1 MSTPVV
7 MIETPMPEDVYRV
20 LQTHG
25 IFRENLAEQ
34 ARRLLAMR
42 FYRERVLSLGKA
54 ARLAGLDRWAFI
66 EYLSENQTPVLDY
79 DDEELQAEFAAV
91 EEMEAE
97 LRA

>member
-1 MSTPVV
+1 MTVPVV

-25 IFRENLAEQ
+25 IFRENLVEQ
-34 ARRLLAMR
+34 AQRLLAMR

-66 EYLSENQTPVLDY
+66 EYLSENQTPVLDF

-91 EEMEAE
+91 EEIQAE
-97 LRA
+97 LPA